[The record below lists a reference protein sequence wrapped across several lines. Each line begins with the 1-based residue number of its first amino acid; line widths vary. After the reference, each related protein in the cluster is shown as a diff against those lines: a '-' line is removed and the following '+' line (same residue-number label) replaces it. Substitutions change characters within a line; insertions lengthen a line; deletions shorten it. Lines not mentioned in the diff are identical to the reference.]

1 MLAQLTDL
9 EILAEIGRRLK
20 AHRLQQN
27 IPIEVLAN
35 RAGLSK
41 TTVVRAEAGKNP
53 TLLTLLRILRHLGKL
68 GALENFVP
76 EPRVS
81 PMQLLKRG
89 GKGERKH
96 AYRVK

>member
-1 MLAQLTDL
+1 MFAQLTDL

-27 IPIEVLAN
+27 IPIEVLAS

-41 TTVVRAEAGKNP
+41 TTVVRAEEGKNP
-53 TLLTLLRILRHLGKL
+53 TLITLLRILRQLGKL
-68 GALENFVP
+68 GALENFIP
-76 EPRVS
+76 EPRIS
-81 PMQLLKRG
+81 PLQLLERG

-96 AYRVK
+96 AYRAK